1 MLVASHREG
10 CRGPGRVRGPTPGA
24 VFSPGLAL
32 RAMPQRTSRLA
43 PLALVGALGCIP
55 TAPAEDTTAPAFRV
69 IERLESPGARQAV
82 AVDADH
88 VYAIDNRRIE
98 KLDRRSGRRVA
109 FWEGEAGGPI
119 VHLNSG
125 VVLDGVLHCAHSNYP
140 ALPMRSSIERFDA
153 ATLRHLGTQRLGN
166 APGSATWVGRWK
178 GHWWVAFAHYAGRGG
193 EPGKGPEFTSLV
205 RFDAVWRPQASFAYP
220 PELIERFAGRS
231 NSGGAWGA
239 DGRLYLTGHD
249 AGEIYVV
256 RVPRAGSV
264 LALVEIVEAPI
275 EGQGIAWDPARP
287 GVLWGVLRNRQQLV
301 ALRRGG
307 S

>member
-1 MLVASHREG
+1 MTERDGEN
-10 CRGPGRVRGPTPGA
+10 
-24 VFSPGLAL
+24 AL
-32 RAMPQRTSRLA
+32 RATHLRTRRLA
-43 PLALVGALGCIP
+43 PLAVVGALGCVL
-55 TAPAEDTTAPAFRV
+55 TAPAGETAAPAFRV
-69 IERLESPGARQAV
+69 IERLESAWARQAV
-82 AVDADH
+82 AVDAAH

-98 KLDRRSGRRVA
+98 KIDRRSGRRVA
-109 FWEGEAGGPI
+109 FWEDEAGGSI
-119 VHLNSG
+119 IHLNSG

-153 ATLRHLGTQRLGN
+153 TTLRHLGTQRLEN
-166 APGSATWVGRWK
+166 APGSATWVDRRK

-193 EPGKGPEFTSLV
+193 EPGKGPEFTTLV
-205 RFDAVWRPQASFAYP
+205 RFDAAWRPQASFAYP

-249 AGEIYVV
+249 AAEIYVV
-256 RVPRAGSV
+256 HVPRAGSV
-264 LALVEIVEAPI
+264 LQLVEIVEAPI
-275 EGQGIAWDPARP
+275 EGQGIAVDSARP